1 MKRRLA
7 SVLCLSAS
15 SVHKYSRNQSKSV
28 EWSEQ
33 KCRWRVRVVSVR
45 LYTAQ
50 PVCLSVLV
58 SAVFDLLITNKKK
71 EERKDAIKNE
81 DSENVRAATIKVRH
95 DSSGV
100 DPVSSSI
107 NYQGNIYVCK
117 QYYEKIVG
125 WY

>member
-1 MKRRLA
+1 MSLA
-7 SVLCLSAS
+7 CSSGVCPCVRPSLDCAACLS
-15 SVHKYSRNQSKSV
+15 
-28 EWSEQ
+28 
-33 KCRWRVRVVSVR
+33 
-45 LYTAQ
+45 
-50 PVCLSVLV
+50 SVLV